1 MCWKGYV
8 YRKKSSTPIR
18 IQRVNG
24 VTEGKSSRFKVHE
37 LLVQNVQAV
46 QSLRSVQA
54 PSFILPRVVG
64 RKEVGETLNT
74 EH

>member
-1 MCWKGYV
+1 M
-8 YRKKSSTPIR
+8 T

-46 QSLRSVQA
+46 QSLRSVQS
-54 PSFILPRVVG
+54 PSFILILTSLQIDI
-64 RKEVGETLNT
+64 EEFMFM
-74 EH
+74 